1 VAVSTHS
8 IAFTPPRPLPDEA
21 ALRQRV
27 RAFLA
32 EQDFVPA
39 CDTWLSGFDP
49 EFSRR
54 LGEAGFVGM
63 TIPEEYGGRGRT
75 ALERYVVV
83 EELLAAGAPVGA
95 HWMADRQTAPLLLRY
110 GTEEQ
115 KRLFLPQI
123 ARGEC
128 FFSIGMSEPSSGSDL
143 ASIKTTATKVD
154 GGYAVNGQK
163 VWTTNAH
170 RSHYMVTLCRTEPPS
185 DDRHAGL
192 SQLIIKLDA
201 PGVDVR
207 PILLLNGEAHFA
219 EVFLTDVF
227 VPDEL
232 VVGVAGNGWQ
242 QVMSELAFERSGP
255 ERVLS
260 TFPLLVELVREA
272 GSEPD
277 RAAAA
282 AAGRRVAH
290 LAALRRLSRSVAGAL
305 DAGDEPL
312 VQAALVKDLGTRQ
325 EQTLVEVVRLALGIE
340 PLPTGTALQRLLAAA
355 ILARPGFTLRGGTN
369 EILRGLIARGL
380 GLR

>member
-1 VAVSTHS
+1 VAVSTPS
-8 IAFTPPRPLPDEA
+8 IVFTPPQPFPGEQE
-21 ALRQRV
+21 LRQRV
-27 RAFLA
+27 RTFLA
-32 EQDFVPA
+32 EQDYVPA

-54 LGEAGFVGM
+54 LGDAGFVGM

-75 ALERYVVV
+75 AIERYIVV
-83 EELLAAGAPVGA
+83 EELLAGGAPVGA

-110 GTEEQ
+110 GSEEQ
-115 KRLFLPQI
+115 RRLFLPQI

-143 ASIKTTATKVD
+143 ASIKTFATKTED
-154 GGYAVNGQK
+154 GYAVNGQK

-170 RSHYMVTLCRTEPPS
+170 RSHYMVALCRTEPAGV
-185 DDRHAGL
+185 DRHAGM
-192 SQLIIKLDA
+192 SQLIVKLDS

-227 VPDEL
+227 VPDSM
-232 VVGVAGNGWQ
+232 VVGAPGNGWQ

-260 TFPLLVELVREA
+260 TFPLLVELVRA
-272 GSEPD
+272 SGSTPD
-277 RAAAA
+277 RATAGAI
-282 AAGRRVAH
+282 GRRVAH
-290 LAALRRLSRSVAGAL
+290 VAALRRLSRSVAGAL
-305 DAGDEPL
+305 DAGEEPL
-312 VQAALVKDLGTRQ
+312 LQAALVKDLGTRQ
-325 EQTLVEVVRLALGIE
+325 EQTLVEVARLALGVE
-340 PLPTGTALQRLLAAA
+340 ALPTGTALQQMLAAA